1 MKWIVEWHKTNWSPQ
16 SDQLVM
22 CDKIYKGFIMNYLIK
37 NKSTPIF
44 NRNSVKFYNVK
55 IMLAIKTD
63 KKLRR

>member
-1 MKWIVEWHKTNWSPQ
+1 
-16 SDQLVM
+16 M